1 MEMVN
6 CDCCGPQEAVKMVR
20 PVADPEQAA
29 KMLLEE
35 AYKRE
40 SSDNITCLVVRFISG
55 PSSSSSSSTG

>member
-1 MEMVN
+1 
-6 CDCCGPQEAVKMVR
+6 MVR

-40 SSDNITCLVVRFISG
+40 SSDNITCVVVRFICGQNSSNSG
-55 PSSSSSSSTG
+55 